1 MSNHI
6 ELKTNEDSFLL
17 WYAENEEDFEKKKEE
32 ANKLIE
38 KYNFLKP
45 LISFDENELAIGII
59 IPNLTFNSEYDSDDI
74 VLRFLSTQSDS
85 GSKIFLGAEPL
96 SDDIYNAV
104 YNLLNDDEGDT
115 DFMGWYNVFDSKSG
129 DTYACTIE
137 GFDENGLVWDCEL
150 D

>member
-96 SDDIYNAV
+96 SDDIYKAV

-115 DFMGWYNVFDSKSG
+115 DFMGWYTS
-129 DTYACTIE
+129 
-137 GFDENGLVWDCEL
+137 
-150 D
+150 